1 MITLRHLV
9 LWLVCCYGVS
19 AAAQTLPLVLHQAV
33 AEITVESKKADL
45 NVELPYAWD
54 KVHNGKQGAARFEL
68 SFDVVDLPGE
78 PWGLFAQRVGNAYE
92 MRLNGDLLQRE
103 GDLVVFNGGDYAQV
117 PRYITVPP
125 ELIRHHNVLRVDIRA
140 DVGRKGG
147 LTPLVIGPQPL
158 VLPLYQRSYMLRG
171 TGSLLVA
178 VFSLLVGTLSL
189 LLWLT
194 HPIVRADGSQQRDP
208 LYLYAAMAELF
219 WSFGVGYMF
228 FEVPLVPW
236 PWWGALPISA
246 GIIWTC
252 SMVLFCM
259 EVVGWTALSDFRWF
273 KRWLWVMIAGA
284 PVVTLVALVLGHPLV
299 LTGGYAI
306 NVLTNICFASVLLS
320 KSFRQKIAV
329 HKLIAI
335 AFMVNVLVGFR
346 DLYVYRIDPSYTSV
360 TWLRYSSM
368 LFGLTLVYVVLSRFR
383 QASAQAHEL
392 TQTLAVRV
400 AAKELELKDSFA
412 RLEVLAREQERSA
425 ERTRIL
431 RDMHDGVGAHISTAI
446 RQLQSGQ
453 AKDNEVLLTLRE
465 SLDQLKLSID
475 AMNLPTGDITALL
488 ANLRYRLE
496 PRFKASD
503 IELQWDVELLVP
515 LPSLDDKGMRHLQF
529 LVYGAIANVLQHAG
543 ASMLRIEAQRN
554 EHGIRVRV
562 VDNGCGFDTTVPK
575 RKGLL
580 SMEERAKAI
589 GATMVVRSAPGATV
603 VEFLIS

>member
-1 MITLRHLV
+1 
-9 LWLVCCYGVS
+9 
-19 AAAQTLPLVLHQAV
+19 
-33 AEITVESKKADL
+33 
-45 NVELPYAWD
+45 
-54 KVHNGKQGAARFEL
+54 
-68 SFDVVDLPGE
+68 
-78 PWGLFAQRVGNAYE
+78 
-92 MRLNGDLLQRE
+92 
-103 GDLVVFNGGDYAQV
+103 
-117 PRYITVPP
+117 
-125 ELIRHHNVLRVDIRA
+125 
-140 DVGRKGG
+140 
-147 LTPLVIGPQPL
+147 
-158 VLPLYQRSYMLRG
+158 MLRG

-194 HPIVRADGSQQRDP
+194 HPIIQADGSQRRDS
-208 LYLYAAMAELF
+208 LYLYAAVAELF

-236 PWWGALPISA
+236 PWWGALPILA
-246 GIIWTC
+246 GIIWISTT
-252 SMVLFCM
+252 VLFCM
-259 EVVGWTALSDFRWF
+259 EVVGWTSLPDFRWF
-273 KRWLWVMIAGA
+273 RRWLFVLIATSPLFTLTALAFGL
-284 PVVTLVALVLGHPLV
+284 PVV
-299 LTGGYAI
+299 LTIGYALSGVT
-306 NVLTNICFASVLLS
+306 NFGFAAFLLFKTLKRNAVL
-320 KSFRQKIAV
+320 
-329 HKLIAI
+329 HKLIAVAVI
-335 AFMVNVLVGFR
+335 LNVVVGFR
-346 DLYVYRIDPSYTSV
+346 DLYVYRIDPSYTSI

-383 QASAQAHEL
+383 RASAQAHEM
-392 TQTLAVRV
+392 TQTLAARV

-425 ERTRIL
+425 ERGRIL

-475 AMNLPTGDITALL
+475 AMTLPAGDVTALL

-503 IELQWDVELLVP
+503 IELQWDVELLDP
-515 LPSLDDKGMRHLQF
+515 LPRLDDKGMRHLQF

-543 ASMLRIEAQRN
+543 ASMLRIEAHRTEQ
-554 EHGIRVRV
+554 GVRVRI

-580 SMEERAKAI
+580 SMDERAKAI
-589 GATMVVRSAPGATV
+589 GATLAVRSSPGGTV